1 MAIASKVRDLLGR
14 FPECVLLGGIAARQ
28 GALWAAKWGT
38 NGKKRRTAESTV
50 SFGVIHAY

>member
-38 NGKKRRTAESTV
+38 NGKKTEDS
-50 SFGVIHAY
+50 